1 MGVAAHLGIDLAEY
15 DERIRTFIPYYE
27 EMLDVAAEA
36 VPSAAHVIVDL
47 GTGTG
52 ALAAR
57 CVEHAPRAY
66 VIGIDSDGDILE
78 AAAGRLRTRASF
90 LTANFTRCALPGC
103 DAVVASFALHHIS
116 SRSAKRTLFRKIHSA
131 IERGGIFVA
140 VDCYPAE
147 DAKLAREH
155 HRAWK
160 AHLEKFYGE
169 GQAATLLKAW
179 AREDTYMPLNVECEL
194 MRRAGFAVEVLWRKE
209 AFAVILG
216 RH

>member
-27 EMLDVAAEA
+27 EMLDVAANA
-36 VPSAAHVIVDL
+36 IPSSAHVIVDL

-57 CVEHAPRAY
+57 CVENAPRAY
-66 VIGIDSDGDILE
+66 IVGIDSDPDILE

-90 LTANFTRCALPGC
+90 IAANFTRCSLPGC
-103 DAVVASFALHHIS
+103 DAVVASFALHHIPT
-116 SRSAKRTLFRKIHSA
+116 RAAKLALFRRAHSA
-131 IERGGIFVA
+131 LERKGIFVS
-140 VDCYPAE
+140 VDCNPAA
-147 DAKLAREH
+147 DAKLAREQ

-160 AHLEKFYGE
+160 AHLETFYGE

-179 AREDTYMPLNVECEL
+179 AREDTYMPLNVECDL
-194 MRRAGFAVEVLWRKE
+194 MRRAGFKVDVLWRKD
-209 AFAVILG
+209 AFAVLIG